1 MTHANQLAEIAALV
15 GDPARA
21 AMLLALMD
29 GRALTATELA
39 ASANITPQ
47 TASSHLAKLTAAQ
60 LLKAEAQGRH
70 RYHRLSSAKVAH
82 MLEGLM
88 ELSPPAA
95 RPRKVVT
102 GPRDAAM
109 RRARSCYDHIAG
121 RLGVAIA
128 TGLQEA
134 GAIRLNDEA
143 GLITERGFA
152 LFDAIG
158 LRLPEAAS
166 KSTRPLCRPCLDWSE
181 RRPHLAGRL
190 GQAICDHC
198 LEKGWVRRQNGN
210 RALDITPIGHGALHQ
225 AFGVELGL

>member
-1 MTHANQLAEIAALV
+1 MTNANQLAEVAALV

-47 TASSHLAKLTAAQ
+47 TASSHLAKLTAAH

-70 RYHRLSSAKVAH
+70 RYHRLSSAKVAQ

-121 RLGVAIA
+121 QLGVAIA
-128 TGLQEA
+128 TGLQDA
-134 GAIRLNDEA
+134 GAVQLNDEA
-143 GLITERGFA
+143 GLITVRGFA
-152 LFDAIG
+152 LFDEIG
-158 LRLPEAAS
+158 LRLPDGPS

-181 RRPHLAGRL
+181 RKPHLAGRL
-190 GQAICDHC
+190 GQAICQHC
-198 LEKGWVRRQNGN
+198 LDHGWVRRQSGN
-210 RALDITPIGHGALHQ
+210 RTLEITPIGHNALRE
-225 AFGVELGL
+225 AFGAEMAL